1 MEDPIPQR
9 ASFRA
14 WARERQAR
22 LLLVFG
28 SAVAPEGPGPMSDLD
43 IAIEFSEVPPPD
55 ERLAVVREIQA
66 LVDP

>member
-1 MEDPIPQR
+1 
-9 ASFRA
+9 
-14 WARERQAR
+14 
-22 LLLVFG
+22 
-28 SAVAPEGPGPMSDLD
+28 MSDLD